1 MHTRSHM
8 TKKKSLSLKRGY
20 RQPTEAFKPSG
31 LWYSIDDEW
40 AEWCYG
46 NMPEWVKKNSHYLD
60 IDQSK
65 ILVIETLEDLQKFEE
80 RFSVNLLI
88 TKFTSI
94 NWKKVS
100 LYYSGIEIRNYHQL
114 KYQSS
119 SSYYKRLWMYGWDVN
134 GGCIWD
140 LKCIKSFKVELTPNL
155 SQIILSETDLIL

>member
-8 TKKKSLSLKRGY
+8 TNKKSLSLKRGY
-20 RQPTEAFKPSG
+20 RQPTEAFKPNG
-31 LWYSIDDEW
+31 LWYSLDDEW
-40 AEWCYG
+40 TEWCYG
-46 NMPEWVKKNSHYLD
+46 NMPEWIKKHSHYLE

-80 RFSVNLLI
+80 RFSVKLLI

-100 LYYSGIEIRNYHQL
+100 MSYSGIEVRNYRQL
-114 KYQSS
+114 KSHRD
-119 SSYYKRLWMYGWDVN
+119 SSYLERLWFYGWDIN

-140 LKCIKSFKVELTPNL
+140 LSCIKTIRTQETPRL
-155 SQIILSETDLIL
+155 SQINLIETD